1 MLTHFSKKLRE
12 EFAAKEIAFVAS
24 ESARQVAEQNA
35 RRYQNRL
42 RDVGENL
49 SQVQVQMDELK
60 QQVTLG
66 TPMPSSVNS
75 PLLAQ
80 SGPRPL
86 PVIGSSQAPPLAP
99 RESVVSASGLLVH
112 VVTLDLASIPVIT
125 GESKNVSVEHFLKG
139 FKIICVEYFNTS
151 VRVPRCP

>member
-1 MLTHFSKKLRE
+1 MVAAVGSQSTTAKNLLFNMATRVNKKDVDSLLKKLRE

-49 SQVQVQMDELK
+49 SQVQGQLDELK

-66 TPMPSSVNS
+66 TPMPSSVDS

-86 PVIGSSQAPPLAP
+86 RQ
-99 RESVVSASGLLVH
+99 LLDH
-112 VVTLDLASIPVIT
+112 HELRP
-125 GESKNVSVEHFLKG
+125 
-139 FKIICVEYFNTS
+139 
-151 VRVPRCP
+151 